1 MEHRDNEIKK
11 LIADNKKLTADKNEL
26 IAYKE
31 RVKLLW
37 KFNHKHL
44 KWVQKKL
51 KKGKQK
57 GLWWSRDEVKEQTT
71 LLNIVD
77 ISMCMDTDIAA
88 CDSSSSSSSG
98 STDE

>member
-11 LIADNKKLTADKNEL
+11 LIAENKKLTADNRKL

-37 KFNHKHL
+37 KFNREHL
-44 KWVQKKL
+44 KDVQKKL
-51 KKGKQK
+51 KKGEHT
-57 GLWWSRDEVKEQTT
+57 GLSWSRDEVKEQTT

-77 ISMCMDTDIAA
+77 ISMCIDTDIAA
-88 CDSSSSSSSG
+88 CDSSSSFSFG